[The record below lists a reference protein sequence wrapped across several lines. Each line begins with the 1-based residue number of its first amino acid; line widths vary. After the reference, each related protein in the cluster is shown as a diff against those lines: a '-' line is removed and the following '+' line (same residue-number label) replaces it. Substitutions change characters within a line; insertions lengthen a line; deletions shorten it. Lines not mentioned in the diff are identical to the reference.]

1 LLKDIQMDNFSIKKE
16 GILLINK
23 PAGCTSHD
31 IVDVIRKKLR
41 VRKVG
46 HAGTLDPSAE
56 GVLIV
61 LVGSYTK
68 LFDKFSNLDKEYW
81 GIMKL
86 GEVTTTGDSEGKVI
100 KRCPYEA
107 IEERTIRGVYR
118 SFQGEILQ
126 TPPMVSAKRIGG
138 KRLYKLARRGII
150 IERPSKRIRIYKIEV
165 LKIDKPYVEFYVKC
179 SKGTYIRKLVED
191 IGEKLGCGAYVVKIK
206 RTAIGPFRIEDTFSP
221 EEVDYSC
228 LRRDVSL

>member
-1 LLKDIQMDNFSIKKE
+1 LLKDIQMDNLFKR
-16 GILLINK
+16 GILLVNK
-23 PAGCTSHD
+23 PAGYTSHD
-31 IVDVIRKKLR
+31 IVDIVRKRLGIK
-41 VRKVG
+41 KVG
-46 HAGTLDPSAE
+46 HTGTLDPSAE
-56 GVLIV
+56 GLLII

-68 LFDKFSNLDKEYW
+68 LFDKFSSLDKEYW

-86 GEVTTTGDSEGKVI
+86 GEVTTTGDSEGRVT
-100 KRCPYEA
+100 KRRSYED
-107 IEERTIRGVYR
+107 IEEGRIKEVCS

-138 KRLYKLARRGII
+138 RRLYKLARRGIVV
-150 IERPSKRIRIYKIEV
+150 ERPPKKIKIYKLKI

-206 RTAIGPFRIEDTFSP
+206 RTAIGPFRIEDAYSL

-228 LRRDVSL
+228 LKDISL